1 MQMRRLG
8 EAGPEISVVGFGCWE
23 AGGADWGPNS
33 SEREV
38 IAAIQA
44 GLESGVSWVD
54 TAEV

>member
-38 IAAIQA
+38 IAAIRA
-44 GLESGVSWVD
+44 GF
-54 TAEV
+54 